1 MIAIIDKQKC
11 LDMFG
16 TILPSGVVW
25 GTTNI
30 FSVDGRAAMPYEF
43 DEADQQYLTTNG
55 AIICEQLPSD
65 FEVKQDEI

>member
-1 MIAIIDKQKC
+1 MMAIIDKQKC

-16 TILPSGVVW
+16 TVLPSGVVW

-43 DEADQQYLTTNG
+43 EEADQQYLIAKG
-55 AIICEQLPSD
+55 AEIVNKLPSD
-65 FEVKQDEI
+65 FVTAEGV